1 MVGVKL
7 VGVLAAALSVA
18 FTFSTSEAAVSDDDV
33 DMRGTIT
40 RIRRPSAEEEGR
52 FIGTVLVEGNMKGGE
67 GVDKANLIITAET
80 RIYVRRGGERRRAAF
95 ADLRVGDV
103 VEARFLDG
111 PIIMMYPLQVG
122 ASEIVVL
129 NRGRAKE

>member
-7 VGVLAAALSVA
+7 VGFLVAALSVT
-18 FTFSTSEAAVSDDDV
+18 FTYAPSWAVSRDDV

-40 RIRRPSAEEEGR
+40 RIRRASAEEESR
-52 FIGTVLVEGNMKGGE
+52 FVGTILVERDEKAGE
-67 GVDKANLIITAET
+67 GVDQANLIITAET
-80 RIYVRRGGERRRAAF
+80 RIFLRRGGERRRAAF
-95 ADLRVGDV
+95 EDLRVG
-103 VEARFLDG
+103 EARFVDG
-111 PIIMMYPLQVG
+111 PTIMMYPLQVG